1 MRAKLL
7 PIAWS
12 VLCIVL
18 AGTMSSC
25 LWYTQEPS
33 QNEAGQ
39 PCKETSYGLLMLHTT
54 SVDCSPGATN
64 VPGNELHP
72 PLQLAPTP
80 TPPPTS

>member
-1 MRAKLL
+1 MRATVAIMLTLL
-7 PIAWS
+7 CAVAS
-12 VLCIVL
+12 GAL
-18 AGTMSSC
+18 SSC

-39 PCKETSYGLLMLHTT
+39 PCKETSYGLLMFRTT

-64 VPGNELHP
+64 VPGNALHP

-80 TPPPTS
+80 APPPAS